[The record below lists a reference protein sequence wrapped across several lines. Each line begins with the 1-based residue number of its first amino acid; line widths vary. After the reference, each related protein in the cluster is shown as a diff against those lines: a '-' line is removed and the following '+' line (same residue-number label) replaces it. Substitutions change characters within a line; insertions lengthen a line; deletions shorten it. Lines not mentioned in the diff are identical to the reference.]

1 MQITKEKSS
10 TDKNDRSFKI
20 LIINPNSTVSMT
32 NKIREF
38 ATAFKAP
45 NVIVDVTNPS
55 NTPQSIEG
63 HYDGAMSLRGL
74 LEKVKWGEDN
84 GYDGFII
91 ACFDDTGLDAC
102 REIATGPVIGICEAS
117 VHVASM
123 IAKSFSI
130 VTTLPR
136 SVPIIEDLVYRYGM
150 DKYCRK
156 VRAANIEVLSLENDQ
171 QFAQKRILEEINK
184 AIEEDRCET
193 VILGCAG
200 MTDLTEWLSQK
211 TGLPVID
218 GVIAALKLVEGI
230 IAAGLKTSKV
240 GGYSKP
246 LPKEF

>member
-32 NKIREF
+32 NKIRKF

-74 LEKVKWGEDN
+74 MEKVKWGEDN

-117 VHVASM
+117 V
-123 IAKSFSI
+123 
-130 VTTLPR
+130 
-136 SVPIIEDLVYRYGM
+136 
-150 DKYCRK
+150 
-156 VRAANIEVLSLENDQ
+156 LSL
-171 QFAQKRILEEINK
+171 IHI
-184 AIEEDRCET
+184 
-193 VILGCAG
+193 
-200 MTDLTEWLSQK
+200 
-211 TGLPVID
+211 
-218 GVIAALKLVEGI
+218 
-230 IAAGLKTSKV
+230 
-240 GGYSKP
+240 
-246 LPKEF
+246 

>member
-1 MQITKEKSS
+1 MQMSKERSLTEQ
-10 TDKNDRSFKI
+10 TDNSCRI

-32 NKIREF
+32 DKIREF
-38 ATAFKAP
+38 ATASKAP
-45 NVIVDVTNPS
+45 NVTVDAINPS
-55 NTPQSIEG
+55 NTPPSIEG
-63 HYDGAMSLRGL
+63 HYDGAMSLTGL
-74 LEKVKWGEDN
+74 LEKVKWGEEN
-84 GYDGFII
+84 GYDGFVI

-136 SVPIIEDLVYRYGM
+136 SIPIIEDLVYRYGM

-156 VRAANIEVLSLENDQ
+156 VRAADIEVLSLENDQ
-171 QFAQKRILEEINK
+171 PIAKNRILEETNK
-184 AIEEDRCET
+184 AIKEDRCEA

-200 MTDLTEWLSQK
+200 MTDLTEWLSQE
-211 TGLPVID
+211 TGIPVID
-218 GVIAALKLVEGI
+218 GVIAALKLAEGI
-230 IAAGLKTSKV
+230 VGARLKTSKV

-246 LPKEF
+246 LPKGF